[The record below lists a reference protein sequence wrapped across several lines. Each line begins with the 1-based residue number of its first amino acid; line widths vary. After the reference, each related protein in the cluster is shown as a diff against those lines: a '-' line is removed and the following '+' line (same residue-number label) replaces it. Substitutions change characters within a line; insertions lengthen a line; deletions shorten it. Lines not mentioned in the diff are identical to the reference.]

1 MAERPT
7 RFEEHR
13 YIGDKRNQRLYDLD
27 DPELEQS
34 VIDELVAAQT
44 FICFGPDTLE
54 EARNRCYHLAR

>member
-13 YIGDKRNQRLYDLD
+13 YLGDKRNQRLYDLD

-34 VIDELVAAQT
+34 VVDELMAAET
-44 FICFGPDTLE
+44 FICFSPDTVA
-54 EARNRCYHLAR
+54 EARNRCYRIR

>member
-13 YIGDKRNQRLYDLD
+13 FIGDKRNQRFYDLD

-34 VIDELVAAQT
+34 VIDELMAAQT
-44 FICFGPDTLE
+44 FICFGPDTAD
-54 EARNRCYHLAR
+54 EARNRCYRPA

>member
-1 MAERPT
+1 MAERPV

-34 VIDELVAAQT
+34 VIDELMAAQT
-44 FICFGPDTLE
+44 YICFGPDTE
-54 EARNRCYHLAR
+54 DEARNRCYRL